1 MEAGK
6 AAVEA
11 LLAASDEE
19 AAEIVRALGETEL
32 LRLAADWPGWRHEG
46 QAEPEGPWRVWVA
59 LCGRGFGK
67 TRLGA
72 EWVSDYART
81 HPGAAIALVAATPE
95 DGRRAMVEGRRSG
108 LLAVARREE
117 RRKMLWEPSRGRLVF
132 ASGAEAF
139 LYSGA
144 HGDGLRSFEHDI
156 AWCDEF
162 AKWRQPKAAWDNL
175 QLGLRLGERPR
186 TLVTTTPRGIAA
198 LKAVLAEPGVV
209 RTSGASW
216 DNPHSARAFVEA
228 MRRVH
233 GGTWLGRQEL
243 EGELIETAE
252 GALWTP
258 ELIESCRVAPVA
270 GRDGFRRVVIG
281 VDPPASAGGTC
292 GIVACG
298 LGGDPSAGSGQAVG
312 IVAAD
317 HSAAGCSPEGWA
329 LKVAGA
335 VEAHGADR
343 VVAEDNQGGEM
354 VEAVLRGAGVGL
366 PVRRV
371 HARHSKSGRAEPV
384 AALFESGRAKLAG
397 RFPELEAQLCGLI
410 AGGGY
415 EGPGA
420 SPDRADAMV
429 WAMDELML
437 RPERAEPRIT
447 LL

>member
-6 AAVEA
+6 VAVEA

-19 AAEIVRALGETEL
+19 AAEIVRSLDEAAL
-32 LRLAADWPGWRHEG
+32 LRLAADWPGWRHAG
-46 QAEPEGPWRVWVA
+46 QAEPPGDWRVWVA

-72 EWVSDYART
+72 EWVSEQARR
-81 HPGAAIALVAATPE
+81 HPGASIALVAATPE
-95 DGRRAMVEGRRSG
+95 EGRRVMVEGRRSG
-108 LLAVARREE
+108 LLAVARRGE
-117 RRKMLWEPSRGRLVF
+117 REKMLWEPSKGRLVF
-132 ASGAEAF
+132 AGGAEAF

-144 HGDGLRSFEHDI
+144 HGEGLRGFEHDI
-156 AWCDEF
+156 AWCDEY
-162 AKWRQPKAAWDNL
+162 AKWRQARSAWNNL
-175 QLGLRLGERPR
+175 QLGLRLGRRPR

-216 DNPHSARAFVEA
+216 DNPHSARAYVDA
-228 MRRVH
+228 MERVH

-243 EGELIETAE
+243 AGELIETVE

-258 ELIESCRVAPVA
+258 GLIERC
-270 GRDGFRRVVIG
+270 RVVIG
-281 VDPPASAGGTC
+281 VDPPATAGGTC

-298 LGGDPSAGSGQAVG
+298 LGADGVG

-317 HSAAGCSPEGWA
+317 HSAAGLSPEGWA

-335 VEAHGADR
+335 AEAHGADR

-354 VEAVLRGAGVGL
+354 VESVIRGAGACL

-415 EGPGA
+415 EGPGS

-437 RPERAEPRIT
+437 GPKRPEPRIT
-447 LL
+447 TL

>member
-6 AAVEA
+6 VAVEA
-11 LLAASDEE
+11 LLKASEEE
-19 AAEIVRALGETEL
+19 AAEIIRSLGEEVL
-32 LRLAADWPGWRHEG
+32 LRLAVDWPGWRHKG
-46 QAEPEGPWRVWVA
+46 QEEPPGDWRVWVA

-72 EWVSDYART
+72 EWVSEYART
-81 HPGAAIALVAATPE
+81 HPRAAIALVAATPQE
-95 DGRRAMVEGRRSG
+95 GRRAMVEGRRSG

-117 RRKMLWEPSRGRLVF
+117 RREMLWEPSRGRLVF

-144 HGDGLRSFEHDI
+144 HGDGLRGFEHDI
-156 AWCDEF
+156 AWCDEYSKWSQ
-162 AKWRQPKAAWDNL
+162 AKSAWDNL
-175 QLGLRLGERPR
+175 QLGLRLGTRPR
-186 TLVTTTPRGIAA
+186 SLVTTTPRGIAA

-209 RTSGASW
+209 RTSGAIW
-216 DNPHSARAFVEA
+216 DNPHTARAYVEA
-228 MRRVH
+228 MRSVH

-243 EGELIETAE
+243 EGELVETVE

-258 ELIESCRVAPVA
+258 ALIESCRAEPPA
-270 GRDGFRRVVIG
+270 GGYRRVVVG

-298 LGGDPSAGSGQAVG
+298 LCGETGF
-312 IVAAD
+312 VAAD
-317 HSAAGCSPEGWA
+317 HSVAGLSPEGWA
-329 LKVAGA
+329 RKVAGA
-335 VEAHGADR
+335 AEAHGADR

-354 VEAVLRGAGVGL
+354 VESVLRAAGAWL

-384 AALFESGRAKLAG
+384 AALFESGRARLAG
-397 RFPELEAQLCGLI
+397 RFPELEAQLCGLV

-415 EGPGA
+415 EGPGR

-437 RPERAEPRIT
+437 APKRTEPRIRA
-447 LL
+447 L